1 MTGALSTAC
10 IVNRIVAR
18 HLDVDPSDLGP
29 GLIFADAGVCDL
41 SMIEVLME
49 VEDLIDAEIGDDQA
63 EQVKTVGDLVRLA
76 QRLTGDVP
84 AAA

>member
-1 MTGALSTAC
+1 MTCSTAST
-10 IVNRIVAR
+10 VHRIVAKR
-18 HLDVDPSDLGP
+18 LKVDPSDLGP

-49 VEDLIDAEIGDDQA
+49 VEDHLDAEIGDDEA
-63 EQVKTVGDLVRLA
+63 EQIKTVGDLVRLA
-76 QRLTGDVP
+76 QRLAGDVT